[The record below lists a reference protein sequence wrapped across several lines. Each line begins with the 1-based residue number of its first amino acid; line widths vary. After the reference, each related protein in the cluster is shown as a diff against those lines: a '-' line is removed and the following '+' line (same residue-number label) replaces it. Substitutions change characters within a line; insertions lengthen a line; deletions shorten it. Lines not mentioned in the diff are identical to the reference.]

1 MKWDDTY
8 KGAHE
13 CYKWYDLL
21 VDDSRLL
28 GYVRHKKGTNE
39 FRACINTT
47 SLANNKLFDNL
58 EDAKAH
64 ITAYHVAQKL
74 EGE

>member
-1 MKWDDTY
+1 MRWDDTY

-13 CYKWYDLL
+13 CYKWYDLIS
-21 VDDSRLL
+21 DDEGLL
-28 GYVRHKKGTNE
+28 GYVRHTEGTNE
-39 FRACINTT
+39 FLACINTT
-47 SLANNKLFDNL
+47 IGSNKLFDNL

-64 ITAYHVAQKL
+64 ITAYYVAQKL